1 MKTVAYAIAL
11 LVVICLPQKIR
22 SQQHEPLFKTTKEL
36 SQPYQKKQ
44 IPPNLLQL
52 RQDVITGK
60 KKINEHTLQELFNS
74 AGNNLFPHNVIAGSS
89 NISATKGNRDAAL
102 ASSVFHLT
110 KDIDNAT
117 SSSPSNTSFTNYFEQ
132 HFAVMNNVSYFW
144 ADDGVHGNELWRS
157 NGTLNG
163 TYMVKDIIPGE
174 SSAGGSDI
182 VAVNNKIYFRGPGVA
197 DLWSSDGTDAGTQL
211 VATIPNTGGNSILFF
226 FAAGN
231 YLYFV
236 ASSAGSIFNQLW
248 KSDGTNAGTV
258 LVYDTGQFNPGWG
271 ITHLA
276 YANGIVYFTNSDYDH
291 GYELWRTNGTTGG
304 TYIVSD
310 IDPSTTNYYDE
321 GPDYLTTYNN
331 LLYFTQ
337 FDGISRKLWVAD
349 ALGNGASLAPG
360 NNNVTF
366 TSLVYYLFTNVPFS
380 VSNNYMY
387 FSGYTPAAGNELY
400 KFDPVNGETI
410 VRDITPGSGGT
421 SIPVFGVMTDV
432 NNTLYFAIQN
442 TSGHYELWATK
453 GKAGT
458 TRIVSQF
465 NNEGSFYYLF
475 NAYGTLFF
483 QAYNQSTGN
492 ELWKSDGTEAG
503 TVLVKDIYPGAL
515 SGNPTVFTTCNN
527 RLLFSAY
534 GSPTG
539 LELWVSDGT
548 AINTRQLKDINK
560 TTTASSYA
568 GSYYNAMVPTANG
581 AVFIASQKDF
591 GTELYQSDGST
602 AGTNLLKDILPGEN
616 GSWPR
621 SLMVKNGY
629 TFFVAV
635 GPDENNFPTSGIYRT
650 NGTTAGTV
658 RIATGMPNSDLAV
671 TDNGLVFW
679 VEYNQQT
686 YTSELWRS
694 NGTTAGRFMLAT
706 GLSSDV
712 YPVALGNTIFFAN
725 GNSETG
731 YELWKSNG
739 TVAGTQMVKDIN
751 PGANSSSPYSLFP
764 YNGAIFFGAYDGNT
778 TALWRSNGTAGGT
791 IKLQDVMPVNSY
803 NSTDKN
809 NYYCISNNV
818 LYFVASNA
826 LYGTE
831 MWRTTGTP
839 ASTKVVKDI
848 FPGAFSSNPYYLRD
862 VNGVLYFQAMDD
874 TYNYGIW
881 SANGTPT
888 GTSLIT
894 YLGFINN
901 PTVAGGKYYFILN
914 DALYVCAG
922 TAASTV
928 AVDDAGLAGL
938 RGFQNLVGSGN
949 KLFFNAYSYQYGAEL
964 YEGDL
969 NTGVFTAV
977 SNDAVVAKVLKF
989 DAKIFPNPAKNI
1001 TQLTVSGDAKNI
1013 TVSIT
1018 DINGRNIW
1026 RQAFDN
1032 TTQVNLPVEKFAAG
1046 TYFVSVNN
1054 GKEMRILKLAKQ

>member
-1 MKTVAYAIAL
+1 MKTTAYAIAFL
-11 LVVICLPQKIR
+11 AVLCLPQKTR
-22 SQQHEPLFKTTKEL
+22 SQQHKPHFKTSAEL

-44 IPPNLLQL
+44 IPTNLLQL
-52 RQDVITGK
+52 RQDIIWGN
-60 KKINEHTLQELFNS
+60 KKINEHTLEELFKS
-74 AGNNLFPHNVIAGSS
+74 AGTTAFPHNVASNNSS
-89 NISATKGNRDAAL
+89 AKGVTGNGNAAL
-102 ASSVFHLT
+102 ASNLFHLT

-117 SSSPSNTSFTNYFEQ
+117 SSSPSNTSFTNYFNQ

-157 NGTLNG
+157 DGTVNG

-182 VAVNNKIYFRGPGVA
+182 VTVNNKIYFRGPGVA

-211 VATIPNTGGNSILFF
+211 VATVPNTGGNSIVLF

-236 ASSAGSIFNQLW
+236 ASSPGSIFNQLW

-258 LVYDTGQFNPGWG
+258 LVYDAGQYNPGWG

-304 TYIVSD
+304 TYIVRD
-310 IDPSTTNYYDE
+310 IDPSTTNFYDE

-331 LLYFTQ
+331 QLYFTQ

-349 ALGNGASLAPG
+349 ALGNDASPAAG
-360 NNNVTF
+360 NNAVTF
-366 TSLVYYLFTNVPFS
+366 TSTNYYLFANVPFS

-387 FSGYTPAAGNELY
+387 LPGYTPAAGNELY

-410 VRDITPGSGGT
+410 VRDITPGSAGT
-421 SIPVFGVMTDV
+421 SLPVYGLMTDV
-432 NNTLYFAIQN
+432 NNTLYFAVQN
-442 TSGHYELWATK
+442 TLGYYELWATK
-453 GKAGT
+453 GKPNST
-458 TRIVSQF
+458 LRVSQF
-465 NNEGSFYYLF
+465 NNKGSFYNLF

-483 QAYNQSTGN
+483 QAYDQSTGN

-515 SGNPTVFTTCNN
+515 SGNPIIFTNCNN
-527 RLLFSAY
+527 RVLFSAY
-534 GSPTG
+534 GGATG
-539 LELWVSDGT
+539 QELWVSDGT

-568 GSYYNAMVPTANG
+568 GGYYNAMVPTANG
-581 AVFIASQKDF
+581 AVFIASQKDY
-591 GTELYQSDGST
+591 GTELYQSDGTT
-602 AGTNLLKDILPGEN
+602 AGTNLIKDILPGEN

-629 TFFVAV
+629 TYFAAV
-635 GPDENNFPTSGIYRT
+635 GPDENNLGNSGIYRT
-650 NGTTAGTV
+650 NGTAAGTI
-658 RIATGMPNSDLAV
+658 RIATGAPNNDLAV

-679 VEYNQQT
+679 VAYNQQT

-694 NGTTAGRFMLAT
+694 NGTAVGTIMLAS
-706 GLSSDV
+706 GLNSDI
-712 YPVALGNTIFFAN
+712 YPVALGNTIFFSN

-739 TVAGTQMVKDIN
+739 TVAGTLMVKDIN
-751 PGANSSSPYSLFP
+751 PGVNSSSPYSLFP
-764 YNGAIFFGAYDGNT
+764 YNGAIFFGAYDGVT

-791 IKLQDVMPVNSY
+791 VKLQDVMPVNSY
-803 NSTDKN
+803 NSSEKN

-831 MWRTTGTP
+831 LWRTTGTP

-881 SANGTPT
+881 SADGTPT
-888 GTSLIT
+888 GTSLISQI
-894 YLGFINN
+894 GFINY
-901 PTVAGGKYYFILN
+901 PTVAAGKYYFTLN
-914 DALYVCAG
+914 DALYVCGG
-922 TAASTV
+922 TAATTV
-928 AVDDAGLAGL
+928 AVDDAGLVGL
-938 RGFQNLVGSGN
+938 RGFQNLIGSGN
-949 KLFFNAYSYQYGAEL
+949 KLFFNTYSYQYGAEL

-969 NTGVFTAV
+969 STGKFTAI
-977 SNDAVVAKVLKF
+977 SNDAVITQALKF
-989 DAKIFPNPAKNI
+989 DAKIFPNPAKNKA
-1001 TQLTVSGDAKNI
+1001 QLSISGDAKNI
-1013 TVSIT
+1013 TVSVT
-1018 DINGRNIW
+1018 DMNGKNIW
-1026 RQAFDN
+1026 RQAYNN
-1032 TTQVNLPVEKFAAG
+1032 TQQVNLPVEKFAAG
-1046 TYFVSVNN
+1046 TYFVTVSNA
-1054 GKEMRILKLAKQ
+1054 KETKVLKLLKQ